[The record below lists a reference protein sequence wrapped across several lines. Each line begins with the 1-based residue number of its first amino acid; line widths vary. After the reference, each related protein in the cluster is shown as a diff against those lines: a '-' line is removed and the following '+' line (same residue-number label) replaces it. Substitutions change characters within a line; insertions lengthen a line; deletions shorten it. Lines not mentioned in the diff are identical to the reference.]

1 MNKNILNQTPSCVT
15 RLGEQLFLR
24 IPLFELTK
32 KPQPIYINKEL
43 FKHLFNLNIDLEWEE
58 MAVQISSFFNFTL
71 DKTNSTGKQVGW
83 GYVDKQ
89 ADPLNL
95 SLAGNQGSG
104 RAYYVGSCFNIKGE
118 KTPLATS
125 TDPNHSNGIL
135 SLSAGLWNTLI
146 ANSVFDE
153 IETGLSPIL
162 AIFNTSDGSSLQAK
176 IIRVDQDGSLDRMS
190 HLFYKKHKLSPE
202 NFATITAA
210 FAQQEAEKFIHR
222 ILHGSWSSGNIS
234 PQGHLID
241 YDSICIVKGRHPQY
255 SATLYFPDNYF
266 GLEHLGQLKILNALT
281 NDAEINFT
289 PVAFSAIENDFK
301 DQLELNIARKLPYLL
316 GFDHHQE
323 LFQLYEKDFTDL
335 SKLFCELS
343 RYVRFKDE
351 FYYHVSKNYFVG
363 SPLSLV
369 THLFDFSAFF
379 RIFPML
385 KNHHCFSLDRSLQ
398 ILLGDPV
405 LFNERELSLLGNFNP
420 EPLPELVQQH
430 LKPYF
435 FQQDLF
441 IDLKN
446 QAIHFLTQLNFLYDS
461 ILNNMLINSGL
472 IERRAYIINEDRLY
486 LFPVFSLIT
495 FIEGQCHKG
504 SPKYINELISLLI
517 RACKRNPDSIQAIS
531 DHRLFEEGWSY
542 ISFDMAGHFQVIFY
556 VLKDHLVRFGDYSD
570 LHIVVNEK
578 LFPAQLE
585 EAGSYFKIVSH
596 RIPNCILLFNYSRYQ
611 SFNTKAYQLYV
622 NGTLVS
628 MTDFYLS
635 DNEKLYYLT

>member
-1 MNKNILNQTPSCVT
+1 MNKSILNRTPSCVT

-24 IPLFELTK
+24 LPLFEQTK
-32 KPQPIYINKEL
+32 KPQPLYINEEL
-43 FKHLFNLNIDLEWEE
+43 FKHIFKFEIDLDWEK
-58 MAVQISSFFNFTL
+58 MADQISSLFNFTL

-104 RAYYVGSCFNIKGE
+104 RAYYVGACFNIKGE

-146 ANSVFDE
+146 ANSVYE
-153 IETGLSPIL
+153 EVETGLSPIL

-176 IIRVDQDGSLDRMS
+176 IIRVDQDGSLDRIS
-190 HLFYKKHKLSPE
+190 HLFYKKHKLSPSD
-202 NFATITAA
+202 FKTITAA
-210 FAQQEAEKFIHR
+210 FAKQEAEKFIHR

-241 YDSICIVKGRHPQY
+241 YDSICVVKGRHPQY

-281 NDAEINFT
+281 DDAEINFSH
-289 PVAFSAIENDFK
+289 VAFSDIENDFN
-301 DQLELNIARKLPYLL
+301 DQLEHNIARKLPYLM

-323 LFQLYEKDFTDL
+323 LFQLYETDFNEL

-351 FYYHVSKNYFVG
+351 LYYYVSKNYFVG

-385 KNHHCFSLDRSLQ
+385 KNYHCYSYDRSLQ
-398 ILLGDPV
+398 ILLSDPV
-405 LFNERELSLLGNFNP
+405 LFNEIELSLFGKFKP
-420 EPLPELVQQH
+420 EPLPESVQYH
-430 LKPYF
+430 LEPHF

-446 QAIHFLTQLNFLYDS
+446 QAIQFLKQLDSLYDT
-461 ILNNMLINSGL
+461 ILKNNSLNLAL

-495 FIEGQCHKG
+495 FIEEQCQKRP
-504 SPKYINELISLLI
+504 PKYMHELIGLLI
-517 RACKRNPDSIQAIS
+517 RASKRNPDSIQAIS

-542 ISFDMAGHFQVIFY
+542 ILFDTAGHFQVIFY
-556 VLKDHLVRFGDYSD
+556 VLKDHLFSFGDCSD

-578 LFPAQLE
+578 LFRAKLE

-596 RIPNCILLFNYSRYQ
+596 SIPNSILLFDYSRYQ
-611 SFNTKAYQLYV
+611 SFNTKGYQLYV
-622 NGTLVS
+622 NGSLVS
-628 MTDFYLS
+628 FTDFYLS
-635 DNEKLYYLT
+635 DKEKIYYLT